1 MALGVLTFYA
11 ASMLPTVAGQQIGPQ
26 VFPMVIGGA
35 LIVCGSMIMVGV
47 GSAFEDEEKFV
58 VSEDGD
64 LVGGDKAEKVVDRL
78 GASGAGGWKVI
89 MPPMA
94 LFFYFLA
101 SEKLGF
107 WLSAF
112 VIILALSQT
121 MGAKLRWSLVVSFI
135 APALIHL
142 IFYKLLRVPLPT
154 GLLAFPWV

>member
-1 MALGVLTFYA
+1 
-11 ASMLPTVAGQQIGPQ
+11 
-26 VFPMVIGGA
+26 
-35 LIVCGSMIMVGV
+35 
-47 GSAFEDEEKFV
+47 
-58 VSEDGD
+58 
-64 LVGGDKAEKVVDRL
+64 
-78 GASGAGGWKVI
+78 
-89 MPPMA
+89 MA

-142 IFYKLLRVPLPT
+142 IFYKLLRVPLPI
-154 GLLAFPWV
+154 GLLSFPWV